1 MSPMQAR
8 MLSGNT
14 MYAEVQK
21 HQRDQRIV
29 EHIGLVKRIAYHLI
43 SRLPSSVQVD
53 DLIQAGMIGL
63 IEASKHYDPT
73 QGASF
78 ETYAGIRVRGAMLDE
93 VRHADWSPRS
103 LHRKLRQVTEVMRE
117 VENATGRD
125 AKDTEVAERMGISLD
140 EFHTIMRDAASARIF
155 SLDQA
160 EEDGHPLN
168 MGVDDAEP
176 LAIMQ
181 QEGFQAALVKCIA
194 ELPEREQ
201 MIMSLYY
208 NDELNLKEIGQVL
221 DISES
226 RVCQIHGQA
235 LSRIRAKLSD
245 WTGK

>member
-1 MSPMQAR
+1 
-8 MLSGNT
+8 
-14 MYAEVQK
+14 MYADIQK
-21 HQRDQRIV
+21 DQRDQRIV
-29 EHIGLVKRIAYHLI
+29 EHISLVKRIAYHLI

-103 LHRKLRQVTEVMRE
+103 LHKKLRQVTEAMRNI
-117 VENATGRD
+117 ENATGRD

-140 EFHTIMRDAASARIF
+140 EFHTIMRDASSARVF
-155 SLDQA
+155 SIDQA

-168 MGVDDAEP
+168 MGADEKEP
-176 LAIMQ
+176 LSVLQ
-181 QEGFQAALVKCIA
+181 QEGFQTALAKCIA
-194 ELPEREQ
+194 DLPEREQ
-201 MIMSLYY
+201 MVMSLYY

-221 DISES
+221 EISES

>member
-1 MSPMQAR
+1 
-8 MLSGNT
+8 

-21 HQRDQRIV
+21 DQRDRRIV
-29 EHIGLVKRIAYHLI
+29 ENLGLVKRIAYHLI
-43 SRLPSSVQVD
+43 TRLPSSVQVD

-63 IEASKHYDPT
+63 IEAARHYDPS

-103 LHRKLRQVTEVMRE
+103 LHKKMRQVSDAMRAI
-117 VENATGRD
+117 ENETGRD
-125 AKDTEVAERMGISLD
+125 AKDFEVAQRMQISLE
-140 EFHTIMRDAASARIF
+140 EFHAIMRDSASARIF

-160 EEDGHPLN
+160 VDEGHGFNLSS
-168 MGVDDAEP
+168 DEKEP
-176 LAIMQ
+176 LAALQ
-181 QEGFQAALVKCIA
+181 KQGFQQALVQCIA
-194 ELPEREQ
+194 DLPEREQ
-201 MIMSLYY
+201 MVMSLYY
-208 NDELNLKEIGQVL
+208 NDELTLKEIGQVL

-235 LSRIRAKLSD
+235 LARIRSKMSP